1 MRPVERFIRGPRNSD
16 ASPSSNIGL
25 PGQPGRGAYLISSEH
40 LPSLW
45 HVGCVLVY
53 GSLCLATFYHA
64 SVESDVL
71 QIAVAVLLANAA
83 GLSALFVDNHLKA
96 CTWMLQLDESGIAFR
111 PRHHSSQFAG
121 VRVLL
126 ERFKPAQRWTWSQ
139 VEPFSLSIPRG
150 VSYIGVTRIVQ
161 PEGCLNRP
169 PATEINIP
177 LSGLRGIHTRSD
189 AEQLVDRLNEW
200 QRYFAPTQRQAL
212 ASAAVEDISAST
224 VQAGPSRRRGLVP
237 ILMAIAIC
245 AAFLTL
251 FWDHLA
257 AFVAQI
263 GPLPVSRFQYQGPS
277 SQPQSFGRRF

>member
-83 GLSALFVDNHLKA
+83 GLSALVVNNHLKA
-96 CTWMLQLDESGIAFR
+96 CTWMLRLD
-111 PRHHSSQFAG
+111 
-121 VRVLL
+121 
-126 ERFKPAQRWTWSQ
+126 
-139 VEPFSLSIPRG
+139 
-150 VSYIGVTRIVQ
+150 
-161 PEGCLNRP
+161 
-169 PATEINIP
+169 
-177 LSGLRGIHTRSD
+177 
-189 AEQLVDRLNEW
+189 EW

-251 FWDHLA
+251 F
-257 AFVAQI
+257 
-263 GPLPVSRFQYQGPS
+263 
-277 SQPQSFGRRF
+277 